1 MEAVPNIAVRHS
13 LQLGSDWK
21 IDRMDLDVKVQR
33 IDIYISHSGRP
44 LICPKTGERG
54 TLYDH
59 RKERC
64 WRHLDWFQFQCF
76 VHCRVPRVQSSAG
89 VNTIEVPW
97 SSASQRYTKAFESWT
112 IRLLQ
117 ATKNQTKTAQ
127 LLRCK
132 FDVVNRILHRS
143 VERGERRRK
152 LRGISHVSVDEKA
165 IHRGHKYATVVSDS
179 ERGVV
184 LDVGQGRDKNSV
196 KALLQGLLGD
206 LKEEIQTITTDMWK
220 AYISCATEL
229 FPNAMLIHD
238 RFHLVQYL
246 NKAIDQVRR
255 REVKQHDAL
264 KNSRY
269 ALLKNEANR
278 TTNQEE
284 IFRAIQKL
292 NLQVSIAWRLREDFK
307 AIFRCRTFADAKK
320 YFELWLE
327 QVNEE
332 AVKEVTQIA
341 EMFERHHEGVC
352 NALCNEQSNARAERI
367 NGKIQ
372 EIKTVARGYRKFE
385 NFRSAILFFH
395 GDLDLYPQY
404 SR

>member
-1 MEAVPNIAVRHS
+1 METVLDSAVRHS
-13 LQLGSDWK
+13 LQLGGDWK
-21 IDRMDLDVKVQR
+21 IDRMFLDAEAQR
-33 IDIYISHSGRP
+33 IDIYISHADRP
-44 LICPKTGERG
+44 LICPQTGETG

-59 RKERC
+59 RKERS
-64 WRHLDWFQFQCF
+64 WRHLDWFQFRCF
-76 VHCRVPRVQSSAG
+76 IHCRVPRVKSSAG
-89 VNTIEVPW
+89 VNTIRVPW
-97 SSASQRYTKAFESWT
+97 SSASQRYTEAFESWT

-132 FDVVNRILHRS
+132 FDVVNRILHRN
-143 VERGERRRK
+143 VERGERRRA
-152 LRGISHVSVDEKA
+152 LQGISHVSVDEKA

-196 KALLQGLLGD
+196 KALLKGLLGD
-206 LKEEIQTITTDMWK
+206 LKDEIQTITTDMWK
-220 AYISCATEL
+220 AYISCITEL
-229 FPNAMLIHD
+229 FPNATLIHD
-238 RFHLVQYL
+238 RFHLIQYL

-255 REVKQHDAL
+255 REVKQHDEL
-264 KNSRY
+264 KHSRY

-278 TTNQEE
+278 TANQED
-284 IFRAIQKL
+284 IFQ
-292 NLQVSIAWRLREDFK
+292 

-320 YFELWLE
+320 YFKLWLE
-327 QVNEE
+327 S
-332 AVKEVTQIA
+332 VKEEVVSEVIQIA
-341 EMFERHHEGVC
+341 EMFERHREGVC
-352 NALCNEQSNARAERI
+352 NALCHEQSNARAERT

-372 EIKTVARGYRKFE
+372 EVKTVGRGYRKFN

-395 GDLDLYPQY
+395 GGLELHPQY

>member
-1 MEAVPNIAVRHS
+1 MKSIQNLVLPQFVWNDYFFVLTKFIHFTEPVPDIVVRHS
-13 LQLGSDWK
+13 LQLGSNWK
-21 IDRMDLDVKVQR
+21 IDRMDLDAKVQR
-33 IDIYISHSGRP
+33 IGIYISHSGRP
-44 LICPKTGERG
+44 LICPKTGETG

-76 VHCRVPRVQSSAG
+76 VHCRVPCVQSSAG

-97 SSASQRYTKAFESWT
+97 SSASQRYTEAFESWT
-112 IRLLQ
+112 IRLRQ

-143 VERGERRRK
+143 GQRRRVHQ
-152 LRGISHVSVDEKA
+152 GISHVSVDEKA
-165 IHRGHKYATVVSDS
+165 IHRGHTYATVVSDS

-196 KALLQGLLGD
+196 TALLQGRLGD
-206 LKEEIQTITTDMWK
+206 LRDEIQTITTDMWK
-220 AYISCATEL
+220 TYISCVTEL
-229 FPNAMLIHD
+229 FPNATLIHD

-264 KNSRY
+264 KHSRY

-278 TTNQEE
+278 TTNQED
-284 IFRAIQKL
+284 IFQAIQKL
-292 NLQVSIAWRLREDFK
+292 NLQVSIAWRRREVFK
-307 AIFRCRTFADAKK
+307 AIFRCRTFADVKK

-332 AVKEVTQIA
+332 AVKELI
-341 EMFERHHEGVC
+341 
-352 NALCNEQSNARAERI
+352 
-367 NGKIQ
+367 
-372 EIKTVARGYRKFE
+372 
-385 NFRSAILFFH
+385 
-395 GDLDLYPQY
+395 
-404 SR
+404 